1 MRVSTQWQQG
11 EGRGG
16 LCARKSPWGTHSHS
30 NLGLLSTTPAHSKDI
45 HPFLR
50 VPPRN
55 SLTLEIK
62 FRKHEVGDVGK
73 P

>member
-1 MRVSTQWQQG
+1 MQEEAHG
-11 EGRGG
+11 E
-16 LCARKSPWGTHSHS
+16 THIHS
-30 NLGLLSTTPAHSKDI
+30 SLGLLSTTLAHNKDI